1 MDDELSV
8 RTIVALAGFA
18 AGIIFGATA
27 NKTNFCTMGAVSDM
41 VFMGDSKRFRAW
53 MMTIAVAILGTQ
65 ALHIAGEIDVS
76 SSIYL
81 TSNLG
86 WLGAIV
92 GGVMF
97 GFGMTMAGGC
107 GNKTLVR
114 IGGGNLKSIVVAL
127 IMGVFAYMTLR
138 GLIGL
143 ARIELEKTNIDLA
156 QSSGLE
162 TQSMV
167 EMVARIMNAETESVR
182 LAVTLVFAG
191 ALLVYVFKSAEF
203 RSSPLDIAAGLIIGL
218 LVPVGWWITG
228 VLGFDEFE
236 PTQLFSFTFVS
247 PTAESIQYLMTFTG
261 ASINFGIATVGG
273 VILGSFLMAVSTKS
287 FHIEAFS
294 DGSDM
299 IRHMIGA
306 AIMGVGGILALG
318 CTIGQGITGM
328 STLAF
333 GSLIALLSILFGA
346 LWGLKSLEEDSVFGG
361 LRAIFSRNS

>member
-65 ALHIAGEIDVS
+65 ALHIAGKIDVS

-86 WLGAIV
+86 WLGAIL

-114 IGGGNLKSIVVAL
+114 IGGGNLKSIVVAI
-127 IMGVFAYMTLR
+127 IMGIFAYMTLR

-143 ARIELEKTNIDLA
+143 ARIELEKTNIDLS
-156 QSSGLE
+156 QTSGLE

-167 EMVARIMNAETESVR
+167 EMVARLVNAETESVR

-333 GSLIALLSILFGA
+333 GSVIALLSILFGA
-346 LWGLKSLEEDSVFGG
+346 LWGLKSLEEDSVLGG
-361 LRAIFSRNS
+361 LKAIFSRN

>member
-1 MDDELSV
+1 MEDGLSI

-53 MMTIAVAILGTQ
+53 MMTIAIAILGTQ
-65 ALHIAGEIDVS
+65 ALHIAGKIDVS

-86 WLGAIV
+86 WLGAIL

-114 IGGGNLKSIVVAL
+114 IGGGNLKSIVVAI
-127 IMGVFAYMTLR
+127 IMGIFAYMTLR

-143 ARIELEKTNIDLA
+143 ARLELEKTNINLTDT
-156 QSSGLE
+156 SGLE

-167 EMVARIMNAETESVR
+167 EMVARLVNAETESVR
-182 LAVTLVFAG
+182 LAVALVFAG

-203 RSSPLDIAAGLIIGL
+203 RSSPSDIAAGLIIGL

-228 VLGFDEFE
+228 VLGADEFE
-236 PTQLFSFTFVS
+236 PTPLFSFTFVS

-273 VILGSFLMAVSTKS
+273 VILGSFLMAISTKS

-294 DGSDM
+294 DSSDM

-333 GSLIALLSILFGA
+333 GSVIALLSILFGA
-346 LWGLKSLEEDSVFGG
+346 LWGLKSLEEDSILGG
-361 LRAIFSRNS
+361 LKAVFSRNN

>member
-1 MDDELSV
+1 MDDEFSV

-65 ALHIAGEIDVS
+65 ALHIAGKIDVS

-86 WLGAIV
+86 WLGAIL

-114 IGGGNLKSIVVAL
+114 IGGGNLKSIVVAI
-127 IMGVFAYMTLR
+127 IMGIFAYMTLR

-143 ARIELEKTNIDLA
+143 ARIELEKTNIDLS
-156 QSSGLE
+156 QTSGLE

-167 EMVARIMNAETESVR
+167 EMVARLVNAETESVR

-333 GSLIALLSILFGA
+333 GSVIALLSILFGA
-346 LWGLKSLEEDSVFGG
+346 LWGLKSLEEDSVLGG
-361 LRAIFSRNS
+361 LKAIFSRS

>member
-65 ALHIAGEIDVS
+65 ALHITGKIDVS

-86 WLGAIV
+86 WLGAIL

-114 IGGGNLKSIVVAL
+114 IGGGNLKSIVVAI
-127 IMGVFAYMTLR
+127 IMGIFAYMTLR

-143 ARIELEKTNIDLA
+143 ARIELEKTNVDLS
-156 QSSGLE
+156 QTSGLE

-167 EMVARIMNAETESVR
+167 EMVARLVNAETESVR

-333 GSLIALLSILFGA
+333 GSVIALLSILFGA
-346 LWGLKSLEEDSVFGG
+346 LWGLKSLEEDSVLGG
-361 LRAIFSRNS
+361 LKAIFSRN

>member
-65 ALHIAGEIDVS
+65 ALHITGKIDVS

-86 WLGAIV
+86 WLGAIL

-114 IGGGNLKSIVVAL
+114 IGGGNLKSIVVAI
-127 IMGVFAYMTLR
+127 IMGIFAYMTLR

-143 ARIELEKTNIDLA
+143 ARIELEKTNVDLS
-156 QSSGLE
+156 QTSGLE

-167 EMVARIMNAETESVR
+167 EMVARLVNAETESVR

-333 GSLIALLSILFGA
+333 GSVIALLSILFGA
-346 LWGLKSLEEDSVFGG
+346 LWGLKSLEEDSVLGG
-361 LRAIFSRNS
+361 LKAIFSRS